1 VPVGVRFLDHTA
13 DVGIA
18 VEARSAEEL
27 FHRAALGMRALLRG
41 DDDLGPSDS
50 VAPATLPAD
59 AEPGRAPAG
68 GARRPPTT
76 IRISTTGRDWTT
88 VLAGW
93 LRELLYFHGVEGR
106 DYVAAR
112 FDRLDA
118 SGVDAAVRTEPSTG
132 AVREIKGVTYHELTV
147 EAVDGGWRARVIFDV

>member
-1 VPVGVRFLDHTA
+1 MPVGVRFLDHTA

-18 VEARSAEEL
+18 VEAQNAEEL

-41 DDDLGPSDS
+41 DDDLGPSES
-50 VAPATLPAD
+50 VAPATPPPDAD
-59 AEPGRAPAG
+59 TGRAPAG
-68 GARRPPTT
+68 RARQPSATLRV
-76 IRISTTGRDWTT
+76 STTGRDWTT

-147 EAVDGGWRARVIFDV
+147 EAANSGWRARVIFDV